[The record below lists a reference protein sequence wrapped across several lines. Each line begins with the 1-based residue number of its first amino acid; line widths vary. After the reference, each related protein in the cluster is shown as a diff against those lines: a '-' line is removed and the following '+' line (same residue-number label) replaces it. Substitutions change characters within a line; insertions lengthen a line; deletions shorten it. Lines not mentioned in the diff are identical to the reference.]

1 MKNNSTWI
9 LLCLACMMT
18 LSCSDK
24 KNTADESEKGV
35 STVLPDTKNEVAVQI
50 LKKCEFNHEQVS
62 NDKIRVVAKL
72 IYVFK
77 LVKVALISM

>member
-1 MKNNSTWI
+1 
-9 LLCLACMMT
+9 MMT

-50 LKKCEFNHEQVS
+50 LKKRDFAVTHQFVM
-62 NDKIRVVAKL
+62 KITL
-72 IYVFK
+72 
-77 LVKVALISM
+77 L

>member
-50 LKKCEFNHEQVS
+50 LEE
-62 NDKIRVVAKL
+62 A
-72 IYVFK
+72 
-77 LVKVALISM
+77 